1 MSTNGAMR
9 WQNRSGTIVS
19 GLVTLVL
26 LGSGIAKISGAPRM
40 VDGLVHAGIPQVAIL
55 PIAILELSCL
65 VLYLVPRTTVLG
77 TLLLTGY
84 FGGAAVTHIIG
95 RENLVPPL
103 AIGLMI
109 WIGAWLRIP
118 AFRDLIP
125 LTASHARIEIRE
137 TAGDERQPL
146 GRRGRGSH
154 GKRLVQ
160 GNQP

>member
-1 MSTNGAMR
+1 MSTNGATR
-9 WQNRSGTIVS
+9 WQNRSGTIIS

-40 VDGLVHAGIPQVAIL
+40 VGDLVHAGIPQMAIL

-65 VLYLVPRTTVLG
+65 VLYLIPRTTVLG

-84 FGGAAVTHIIG
+84 FGGAIVTHIIG
-95 RENLVPPL
+95 REHFMPPL

-125 LTASHARIEIRE
+125 FSASQAGLEIRE
-137 TAGDERQPL
+137 TARHQRQPL
-146 GRRGRGSH
+146 GGRG
-154 GKRLVQ
+154 
-160 GNQP
+160 